1 MRGANPFSK
10 LMSKER
16 RGKRRGKRQ
25 GEGKGRV
32 KEEERKRQEKGKG
45 RERKG
50 EKNSVSHEPFLMP
63 KVIVFVIILLAFVNP
78 LERFT
83 K

>member
-1 MRGANPFSK
+1 MFHKRK
-10 LMSKER
+10 
-16 RGKRRGKRQ
+16 RGKR
-25 GEGKGRV
+25 KG
-32 KEEERKRQEKGKG
+32 KRQEKGKG

-50 EKNSVSHEPFLMP
+50 GKKNSVSHEPFLMP

-83 K
+83 KWSDRSQLCIFAMMLSLSVNLMG